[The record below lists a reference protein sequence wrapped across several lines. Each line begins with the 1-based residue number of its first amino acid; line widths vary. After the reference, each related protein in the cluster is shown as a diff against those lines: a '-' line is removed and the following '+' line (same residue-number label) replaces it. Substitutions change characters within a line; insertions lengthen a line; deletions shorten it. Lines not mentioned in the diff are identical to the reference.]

1 MTPEELSTRLREAI
15 ATRGIS
21 IRELGRRIGM
31 NGSYL
36 AKVFRGESSPTVTT
50 LTKIAHGLNMSVP
63 ELIAGNT
70 PRLRPASLAKR
81 DREIERLKQKIASME
96 EQLVKAKLLSP
107 F

>member
-1 MTPEELSTRLREAI
+1 MTPQELSVRLREATK
-15 ATRGIS
+15 ARGVS
-21 IRELGRRIGM
+21 IRELGRRIDM

-70 PRLRPASLAKR
+70 PRVRPASLAKR